1 MKLAEALQERA
12 DLNRRIE
19 QLKSRLSNNAIV
31 QEGEKPAEN
40 PKDLLDE
47 FNSSITKLQDLI
59 VRINLTNCKT
69 TVNGQSLTELI
80 AQKDCLSIK
89 LCTYHEL
96 VSQASQLARRATRT
110 EIKIVSTV
118 NVKEIQKS
126 VDELS
131 KELRLLDNKIQE
143 TNWNIELQ

>member
-12 DLNRRIE
+12 DLNRHIE
-19 QLKSRLSNNAIV
+19 QLKSRISNNAIV
-31 QEGEKPAEN
+31 QEGEKPAED
-40 PKDLLDE
+40 PGDLLDE
-47 FNSSITKLQDLI
+47 LNSSISKLQDLI
-59 VRINLTNCKT
+59 FRINLTNCNAII
-69 TVNGQSLTELI
+69 NGKSLTELI
-80 AQKDCLSIK
+80 AKKDCLSIR
-89 LCTYHEL
+89 LCAYRDL

-131 KELRLLDNKIQE
+131 KELRLLDNQIQAS
-143 TNWNIELQ
+143 NWSIELQ